1 MARRYL
7 AFFAEAKTIYNIHS
21 PFVYAF
27 VENVLEDQRQY
38 YAFSGIEALR
48 KKLYADKN
56 LISVTDFGA
65 GSRVNNDKQRT
76 IRDIAKSAVSG
87 SWKCQL
93 LFRMILY
100 FKPKTILEL
109 GTSLGISTL
118 YLSMADG
125 RSQIYT
131 LEGCPNISAVAKRN
145 FSLFKRKNIILKT
158 GPFSQTL
165 STILET
171 AQPLDFIFIDG
182 HHSQEATIQYFQQC
196 LPYCHKDT
204 VLVFDDI
211 YWSEGMQQA
220 WLEIKQNSRVTL
232 SIDLFFMGLVFF
244 QEGRQEK
251 EAFALVQ
258 KKWKPWN
265 MGFFR

>member
-7 AFFAEAKTIYNIHS
+7 AFFAGAKTIYNIHS

-27 VENVLEDQRQY
+27 AENVLEDQRQY

-48 KKLYADKN
+48 QKLFVDKN
-56 LISVTDFGA
+56 VISVTDFGA
-65 GSRVNNDKQRT
+65 GSRVNNDKKRA

-93 LFRMILY
+93 LFRMVLH

-109 GTSLGISTL
+109 GTSLGVSTL

-125 RSQIYT
+125 RSQVYT

-145 FSLFKRKNIILKT
+145 FGFFKRENIIQKT
-158 GPFSQTL
+158 GPFTKTL
-165 STILET
+165 PAVLET
-171 AQPLDFIFIDG
+171 AKSLDFIFIDG
-182 HHSQEATIQYFQQC
+182 HHSHAATLQYFQQC
-196 LPYCHKDT
+196 LPYCHEDT
-204 VLVFDDI
+204 VIIFDDI
-211 YWSEGMQQA
+211 NWSDGMQQA
-220 WLEIKQNSRVTL
+220 WQEIQQHSKVTL
-232 SIDLFFMGLVFF
+232 SIDLFHMGLVFLKT
-244 QEGRQEK
+244 GRQEK

-258 KKWKPWN
+258 RKWKPWN